1 MAKNKLITLISNP
14 VCNVRKSCLHTLMDC
29 LIDSS
34 NDKIVITDSKFQ
46 IIKSNF
52 SYFCYG
58 ENVLKKLKL
67 KKVNLNEK
75 YLRSYFF
82 DGKKFVFEITV
93 SEINMEESD
102 YERFIFILKDIT
114 KEDEYRKKLSKL
126 IHFLKH
132 ELSTPLISQS
142 LALKLVL
149 KSEKNK
155 VLVPEILHSCETSYR
170 LLKNCIEEVEFDE
183 NSLKLNKK
191 NVNLQS
197 FIAEFLSNCQ
207 SFLWSKNIKI
217 ETNIIKKNEIA
228 VDEQLLKKALENILF
243 QINERCVENSKIIL
257 KAECSKTNFRFEIL
271 APFEFEERDIFHKTD
286 EKSYT
291 KLAHDNGLFLAER
304 IISAHGGRIIIQQ
317 RCDRTSLKIILPNE

>member
-1 MAKNKLITLISNP
+1 MAKNKLITLISDP
-14 VCNVRKSCLHTLMDC
+14 VCNVNKSCLQTLTDC

-34 NDKIVITDSKFQ
+34 NDKIVITDSKFR
-46 IIKSNF
+46 IITSNF
-52 SYFCYG
+52 SDFYYG

-67 KKVNLNEK
+67 KKIDFCEK
-75 YLRSYFF
+75 YKRSYLIY
-82 DGKKFVFEITV
+82 GKKFVFEISV
-93 SEINMEESD
+93 SKINTEESG

-114 KEDEYRKKLSKL
+114 AEEEYRRKLSKL
-126 IHFLKH
+126 MHFLKH
-132 ELSTPLISQS
+132 ELSTPLISQAM
-142 LALKLVL
+142 ALKLVL

-155 VLVPEILHSCETSYR
+155 NLLPEILHSCETSYR

-183 NSLKLNKK
+183 NSLKLNKT
-191 NVNLQS
+191 NVNLQN
-197 FIAEFLSNCQ
+197 FITEFLSSCQ
-207 SFLWSKNIKI
+207 KFLLSRNIKI

-243 QINERCVENSKIIL
+243 QINERCDENSKIIL

-271 APFEFEERDIFHKTD
+271 APFEFEEEMFHQTD
-286 EKSYT
+286 EKLYT